1 MPPGLVRV
9 EDVPIYLLGEDVIP
23 QEVPGEPGMIESRP
37 GDCDAPLGQTEPVG
51 ETPVVRYAPF
61 RAGNG
66 AVPASHVLEPER
78 HFPARAAVRGQEAR
92 TGDTGLRVCRRETVL
107 VGQGFAL
114 PVVPVRG
121 ILRRTPFH
129 RHRRSAWGNDLEYGG
144 KGPGADAPD
153 ARGLGIVGVVR
164 QALGGPIDGRVAQKP
179 SELFDD

>member
-92 TGDTGLRVCRRETVL
+92 TGDIGLRVCRRETVL
-107 VGQGFAL
+107 VGQGL
-114 PVVPVRG
+114 PPRPCSRPLLVSCSAVPPRSYSLVRRY
-121 ILRRTPFH
+121 RRH
-129 RHRRSAWGNDLEYGG
+129 KAVSAI
-144 KGPGADAPD
+144 
-153 ARGLGIVGVVR
+153 R
-164 QALGGPIDGRVAQKP
+164 
-179 SELFDD
+179 